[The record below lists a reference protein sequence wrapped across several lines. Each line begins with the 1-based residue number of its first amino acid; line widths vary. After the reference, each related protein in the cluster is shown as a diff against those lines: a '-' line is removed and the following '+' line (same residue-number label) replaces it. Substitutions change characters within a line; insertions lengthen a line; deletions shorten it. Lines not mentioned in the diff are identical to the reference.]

1 LRTQVLGP
9 YHEDHEVNATALE
22 NEDKAMLSV
31 FIDQLPTKVV
41 NKATLSSKTSYLK
54 EYLKCNI

>member
-1 LRTQVLGP
+1 VLGP
-9 YHEDHEVNATALE
+9 YHEDHEINAAALE

-41 NKATLSSKTSYLK
+41 TKEILCSKR
-54 EYLKCNI
+54 

>member
-1 LRTQVLGP
+1 VLGP